1 MKRGVNILYFFG
13 LLFLISSCKKQEGTP
28 TPPPVGSSF
37 NYGDSIFYQKS
48 QSQDYVVTP
57 TNTLTGKYLSFPDG
71 LVIDRNSGEINVTKS
86 ETGLKYA
93 IAFVPDQK
101 NDTLLTFVT
110 ISGINYKDGFYVLSG
125 PDSIASSIYNALPG
139 VTIPGLNNGSAF
151 DVGSNCN
158 SQGCAV
164 NTNNGTINLAA
175 TVRNGVFGATP
186 SNNDRHEF
194 DMTYQ
199 ISDKSNGATNKL
211 RVKLYYFN
219 TMNDVTQEAYDII
232 NSRTGSIIGPSNA
245 VPALAFSNTIAKPRP
260 PCIFIVGH

>member
-1 MKRGVNILYFFG
+1 MG
-13 LLFLISSCKKQEGTP
+13 SCKKQNSTP
-28 TPPPVGSSF
+28 NPPPVGSTF
-37 NYGDSIFYQKS
+37 NYGDSIFYQKN

-57 TNTLTGKYLSFPDG
+57 TNTLTGKYFSFPDG
-71 LVIDRNSGEINVTKS
+71 LVMDGNSGAINVTKS

-101 NDTLLTFVT
+101 KDTLLTFIT
-110 ISGINYKDGFYVLSG
+110 ISGINYKDGFYVLTG

-139 VTIPGLNNGSAF
+139 ATIPGLSNGSAF

-175 TVRNGVFGATP
+175 TVRNGVFGSTP

-199 ISDKSNGATNKL
+199 INDKSNNATNKL
-211 RVKLYYFN
+211 
-219 TMNDVTQEAYDII
+219 
-232 NSRTGSIIGPSNA
+232 TGKA
-245 VPALAFSNTIAKPRP
+245 VLF
-260 PCIFIVGH
+260 